1 MKDTITYNGKKYK
14 RVDEDKTLKEFMR
27 DTPTDA
33 AEKQMLKNPKTGKE
47 VTVRSIMNQG
57 TRKYPSAL
65 VKKAN
70 AIYKKALEK
79 EQKAR
84 NKFHKDRTKKYSF
97 RGDKKEGVSETL
109 DRRVT
114 VKEVRSWLKKLE
126 EFRYRKIRNVDA
138 RRVTSFINSNLSE
151 TDLPNSLQKKWEHA
165 KYGRE
170 KHLAEKFIKEKI
182 SQKLAQNE
190 GVEMKN
196 IKLMGI
202 VQELAPVRER
212 EQSVNK
218 FEVIEAVKNYQM
230 IGGKLFK
237 DNGIIEVA
245 KQLVSIAES
254 AQNHVLSETDD
265 WFDAVSVKRNMKE
278 LKGLTGQFKKAA
290 LEANAVNERLSALYE
305 DMGHILNRY
314 YDIDEAL
321 DPVGKEDDDVDND
334 GDVDDS
340 DKYLKKRRDAI
351 SKAVKKEVSDPLPD
365 RDKEGNLTNPLE
377 IQKRK
382 LVQQSKELSAKAE
395 KADGFKAKQPFL
407 KKRQQIQLKIKDIN
421 RKLGR

>member
-1 MKDTITYNGKKYK
+1 MKDQITYNGKKYK
-14 RVDEDKTLKEFMR
+14 RVDE
-27 DTPTDA
+27 
-33 AEKQMLKNPKTGKE
+33 
-47 VTVRSIMNQG
+47 S
-57 TRKYPSAL
+57 
-65 VKKAN
+65 
-70 AIYKKALEK
+70 
-79 EQKAR
+79 
-84 NKFHKDRTKKYSF
+84 
-97 RGDKKEGVSETL
+97 L

-151 TDLPNSLQKKWEHA
+151 TDLPRSLQKKWEHA

-170 KHLAEKFIKEKI
+170 KHLADKFIKEKI
-182 SQKLAQNE
+182 SQKWSEIAQNE

-321 DPVGKEDDDVDND
+321 DPVGQEDDDVDND

-351 SKAVKKEVSDPLPD
+351 SKAIKKEMTLKGLRILPSGATGD
-365 RDKEGNLTNPLE
+365 VVYFKDKKEM
-377 IQKRK
+377 RK
-382 LVQQSKELSAKAE
+382 A
-395 KADGFKAKQPFL
+395 FKAKKAKPL
-407 KKRQQIQLKIKDIN
+407 PS
-421 RKLGR
+421 